1 MFFLH
6 IQNFLKL
13 KSLSL
18 SQKNDQNRQFR
29 SQGLH
34 HFQYGGGLKA
44 ENSIRWVRALSN
56 VKKQHQQLKNSL
68 FCFTK
73 FSAILLL
80 FIEIGIDLKKNN
92 DEQNEGNKW

>member
-6 IQNFLKL
+6 IQNLLKL

-34 HFQYGGGLKA
+34 HFQHGGGLKA
-44 ENSIRWVRALSN
+44 ENSIRWERALSN

-73 FSAILLL
+73 FSAILLV
-80 FIEIGIDLKKNN
+80 FIAIGIDLKKTTMTK
-92 DEQNEGNKW
+92 QRNKW